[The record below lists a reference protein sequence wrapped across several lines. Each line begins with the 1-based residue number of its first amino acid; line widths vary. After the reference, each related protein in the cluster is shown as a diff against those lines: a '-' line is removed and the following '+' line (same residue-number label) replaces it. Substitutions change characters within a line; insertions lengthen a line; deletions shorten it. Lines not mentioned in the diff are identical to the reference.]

1 MPFSKLRGKTVDRTP
16 ATLNRRRPE
25 MFAKVLNSYLRA
37 LRLIGP
43 FLSIHVF
50 FRLVSAGIL
59 VPLIGI
65 IAGVAISFSGQ
76 TALTDQDIVRFLVT
90 PAGALGGLTVVSLL
104 IVSAILDVALMTAV
118 VRSGVLRPV
127 AALQTAAGFGLRSA
141 AALMKFA
148 ASLLMRVLVIVIPFL
163 AFAAAVALLMLREFD
178 INYYLAVKPPSF
190 LIAAALIAAAGVIL
204 VLVLIRQLSA
214 WAVALHL
221 VLFDGKPTRLAFT
234 ESAQRMR
241 GERAGLVGR
250 VGLWLPVRIGVSALV
265 AFLAAVSLAA
275 LPDLFGRNLR
285 LIAGVLIMVMLLWAL
300 IDLVISAVANGALA
314 NLLSSTFDHS
324 LEGGR
329 ASSDVCSRVAM
340 DWKSPVATGLIAVSG
355 LSLVSI
361 AGGGLL
367 LGNVGVDS
375 EVVIIAHRGAAGSR
389 PENTRA
395 AVEKAI
401 EDGADW
407 VEIDVQETADGHVA
421 VVHDSDFMKAAGVNL
436 KVWDATVEDLDRID
450 IGSRFDPAYADQR
463 TPLLGDVLAAAKG
476 RVRVIVELKYYG
488 HDVDLEN
495 RVVELVEK
503 AGMADQIATMSLKY
517 SAVRKMRELRP
528 GWRTGV
534 LAATSIG
541 NLSGLEADFL
551 AVNLGEVSP
560 RLLSRAEA
568 AGKDVYAWTVNDPVT
583 ISRMISMGVDGL
595 ITDEPGLASE
605 VIEYRASLDAPARLM
620 LWISDRFS
628 LALGINDADEVRQ

>member
-1 MPFSKLRGKTVDRTP
+1 
-16 ATLNRRRPE
+16 

-250 VGLWLPVRIGVSALV
+250 VGLWLAVRIGVSALV

-628 LALGINDADEVRQ
+628 LALGINDADEVQQ

>member
-1 MPFSKLRGKTVDRTP
+1 
-16 ATLNRRRPE
+16 

-250 VGLWLPVRIGVSALV
+250 VGLWLAVRIGVSALV

-361 AGGGLL
+361 AGGGVL

-628 LALGINDADEVRQ
+628 LALGINDADEVQQ

>member
-1 MPFSKLRGKTVDRTP
+1 
-16 ATLNRRRPE
+16 

-65 IAGVAISFSGQ
+65 IVGVAISFSGQ

-250 VGLWLPVRIGVSALV
+250 VGLWLAVRIGVSALV

-361 AGGGLL
+361 AGGGVL

-628 LALGINDADEVRQ
+628 LALGINDADEVQQ